1 MTKLR
6 VWWIPQVPMEAF
18 YIPVESPEEGQKVM
32 NILAT
37 YDCFQYN
44 HNVKPDYVNTGGLEY
59 FNEESSEWE
68 DWYFE
73 DENSYYDDLDEFI
86 EEKSDRADEI
96 ETQNKALLK
105 QVHFD

>member
-1 MTKLR
+1 MAKLR

-37 YDCFQYN
+37 YDCFRYN
-44 HNVKPDYVNTGGLEY
+44 HNVKPDYANAGGLQY
-59 FNEESSEWE
+59 FNEESGEWE

-86 EEKSDRADEI
+86 EEKSDRAAEI
-96 ETQNKALLK
+96 DAQNKALLE
-105 QVHFD
+105 QVYFD